1 MTMLFDSNKRLIKV
15 SSIYPED
22 VQLGKGTY
30 TIRALLRHDDRGE
43 SQVPM
48 LRPPRRKFAH
58 VMLTMRCC
66 LQPQKRTLPLS
77 WANYILSI
85 VVCSKQAH

>member
-43 SQVPM
+43 SQV
-48 LRPPRRKFAH
+48 LE
-58 VMLTMRCC
+58 L
-66 LQPQKRTLPLS
+66 
-77 WANYILSI
+77 
-85 VVCSKQAH
+85 